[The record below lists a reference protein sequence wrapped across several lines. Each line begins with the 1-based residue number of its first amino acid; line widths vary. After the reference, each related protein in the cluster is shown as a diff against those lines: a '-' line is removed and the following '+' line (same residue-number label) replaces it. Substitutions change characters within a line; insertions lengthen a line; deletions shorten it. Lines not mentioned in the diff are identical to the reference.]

1 MENYIIKIDCTH
13 KHNLILNDKKITK
26 YGIDTQN
33 PTDLALGYLVSIFPY
48 IKNVAIVHKK
58 IFGFTKKYLC
68 FFCYNENEL
77 SDTEFINFIN
87 VLKNIGFIAVLKNSI
102 ITYSHISNIGK
113 NIMHSEILKYNY
125 NSEKKLDIDNRPKSP
140 YHYKYGNHIYN
151 LNICKNII
159 V

>member
-26 YGIDTQN
+26 DGIDTQN

-68 FFCYNENEL
+68 FFCYNENP
-77 SDTEFINFIN
+77 I
-87 VLKNIGFIAVLKNSI
+87 
-102 ITYSHISNIGK
+102 
-113 NIMHSEILKYNY
+113 
-125 NSEKKLDIDNRPKSP
+125 
-140 YHYKYGNHIYN
+140 
-151 LNICKNII
+151 KNII
-159 V
+159 GDYFYVSDDNKRFRASPKKSLRRRFRLSVRISRGED